1 MPLRYL
7 KNQVNIEPFED
18 EGVGEMKVWSFGPET
33 SSNKLAQANEHDVI
47 SVLERC
53 KNDAKYL
60 EN

>member
-1 MPLRYL
+1 
-7 KNQVNIEPFED
+7 VNIEPFED